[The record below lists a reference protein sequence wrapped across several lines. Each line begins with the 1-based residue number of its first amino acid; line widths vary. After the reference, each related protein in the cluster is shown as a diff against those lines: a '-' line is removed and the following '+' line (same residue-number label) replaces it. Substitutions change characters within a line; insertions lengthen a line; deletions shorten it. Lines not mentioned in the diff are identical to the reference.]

1 MVKTG
6 AISEAEKRE
15 LRAKRR
21 EEDKLIKKKMKASR
35 KINDTFE
42 DKVFYAII
50 NIILTLL
57 LMVIAIPCLYVLA
70 CSFSDADQVIAGNVV
85 AWPIKFTLEGYE
97 AIFNNGTYD
106 IISAFRNS
114 IFYTFA
120 GTVIALFLTYLCAY
134 PLARKNLPGGSKVM
148 MLYTITMFIS
158 GGMIPGYM
166 LIDGTLGLSNT
177 IWPLILIGAI
187 NVQNMIIARTF
198 MGNSIPGELLEAS
211 QIDGCDDFGFFVKIV
226 LPLSKASIAV
236 LALYY
241 AIAHWNNFMNALLY
255 IQKDA
260 LQPLQIVLRAIIIN
274 NEAASGGEVDSTAD
288 ASKIERLKQLLKY
301 STIVVSVIPVLI
313 IYPFVQKHFVKGVMI
328 GSVKG

>member
-1 MVKTG
+1 MVKS
-6 AISEAEKRE
+6 ISKSDADIKE

-21 EEDKLIKKKMKASR
+21 EEERLIKQKMKASR

-42 DKVFYAII
+42 DKVFYIVI
-50 NIILTLL
+50 NVILTLL
-57 LMVIAIPCLYVLA
+57 LLVIAVPVLYILA
-70 CSFSDADQVIAGNVV
+70 CSFSDADKVIAGNVV
-85 AWPIKFTLEGYE
+85 AWPVSFTMEGYE
-97 AIFNNGTYD
+97 AIFNNGTYNVMT
-106 IISAFRNS
+106 AFRNS
-114 IFYTFA
+114 IFYTA
-120 GTVIALFLTYLCAY
+120 VGTILALFLTYLAAY

-166 LIDGTLGLSNT
+166 LITDTLNIGNT
-177 IWPLILIGAI
+177 VWPLIICGAI

-198 MGNSIPGELLEAS
+198 MSNSIPGELLEAS

-226 LPLSKASIAV
+226 MPLSKASIAV

-274 NEAASGGEVDSTAD
+274 NEAATQAAD
-288 ASKIERLKQLLKY
+288 EFSDKAERVKQLLKY
-301 STIVVSVIPVLI
+301 STIVVSVVPVLI

>member
-1 MVKTG
+1 MVKTVSNSD
-6 AISEAEKRE
+6 IEKRE

-21 EEDKLIKKKMKASR
+21 EEDRLIKKKMKASR
-35 KINDTFE
+35 KINDTVE
-42 DKVFYAII
+42 DKIFYTVI
-50 NIILTLL
+50 NVILTLL
-57 LMVIAIPCLYVLA
+57 LLVIAVPCLYIVA
-70 CSFSDADQVIAGNVV
+70 CSFSDADKVIAGNVI
-85 AWPIKFTLEGYE
+85 AWPVDFTMEGYE

-114 IFYTFA
+114 IFFTIA
-120 GTVIALFLTYLCAY
+120 GTILALFLTYLCAY
-134 PLARKNLPGGSKVM
+134 PLARKNLPGGSKIM
-148 MLYTITMFIS
+148 MLYTITMFIN

-166 LIDGTLGLSNT
+166 LITDTLNLNNT
-177 IWPLILIGAI
+177 IWPMIILGAI

-211 QIDGCDDFGFFVKIV
+211 QIDGCDDFGFFIKIV
-226 LPLSKASIAV
+226 IPLSKASIAV

-255 IQKDA
+255 IQNDA

-274 NEAASGGEVDSTAD
+274 NEAATQAAD
-288 ASKIERLKQLLKY
+288 EFSDKAERVKQLLKY
-301 STIVVSVIPVLI
+301 STIVVSVVPVLI

>member
-1 MVKTG
+1 MVKTVST
-6 AISEAEKRE
+6 SEAEIRE

-21 EEDKLIKKKMKASR
+21 EEERLIKKKMKASR
-35 KINDTFE
+35 KINDTVE
-42 DKVFYAII
+42 DKIFYTII
-50 NIILTLL
+50 NVILSILL
-57 LMVIAIPCLYVLA
+57 LIIAVPILYILA
-70 CSFSDADQVIAGNVV
+70 CSFSDADKVIAGNVV
-85 AWPIKFTLEGYE
+85 AWPVNFTMEGYE
-97 AIFNNGTYD
+97 AIFNNGTYN

-114 IFYTFA
+114 IFYTFT
-120 GTVIALFLTYLCAY
+120 GTILALFLTYMAAY

-148 MLYTITMFIS
+148 MLYTITMFVS

-166 LIDGTLGLSNT
+166 LITDTLSIGNT
-177 IWPLILIGAI
+177 VWPLIIIGAI

-198 MGNSIPGELLEAS
+198 MSNSIPGELLEAS
-211 QIDGCDDFGFFVKIV
+211 QIDGCDDFGFFIKIV
-226 LPLSKASIAV
+226 IPLSKASIAV

-255 IQKDA
+255 IQTDA

-274 NEAASGGEVDSTAD
+274 NEAATQAAD
-288 ASKIERLKQLLKY
+288 EFSDKAERLKQLLKY
-301 STIVVSVIPVLI
+301 STIVVSVVPVLI

>member
-1 MVKTG
+1 MVKTV
-6 AISEAEKRE
+6 SNVDEERRE

-21 EEDKLIKKKMKASR
+21 EEEKLIKKKMKASR
-35 KINDTFE
+35 KINDTVE
-42 DKVFYAII
+42 DKIFYTII
-50 NIILTLL
+50 NVILTILL
-57 LMVIAIPCLYVLA
+57 LVIAVPILYIVS
-70 CSFSDADQVIAGNVV
+70 CSFSDADKVIAGRVI
-85 AWPIKFTLEGYE
+85 AWPVNFTLEGYE

-114 IFYTFA
+114 IFYTIA
-120 GTVIALFLTYLCAY
+120 GTIIALFLTYMCAY

-148 MLYTITMFIS
+148 MLYTITMFIN
-158 GGMIPGYM
+158 GGMIPVYM
-166 LIDGTLGLSNT
+166 LITDTLGWNNT
-177 IWPLILIGAI
+177 IWALIISGAI

-211 QIDGCDDFGFFVKIV
+211 QIDGCDDFGFFIKIV

-255 IQKDA
+255 IQSDA
-260 LQPLQIVLRAIIIN
+260 LQPLQIVLRAVIIN
-274 NEAASGGEVDSTAD
+274 NEAAAQSAEDFSDKA
-288 ASKIERLKQLLKY
+288 ERVKQLLKY

>member
-21 EEDKLIKKKMKASR
+21 EEDRLIKKKMKASR

-50 NIILTLL
+50 NTILTLL
-57 LMVIAIPCLYVLA
+57 LLVIAIPCLYVVA
-70 CSFSDADQVIAGNVV
+70 CSFSDADQVIAGNVI

-177 IWPLILIGAI
+177 VWPLILIGAI

-241 AIAHWNNFMNALLY
+241 AIAQWNNFMNALLY

-328 GSVKG
+328 GAIKG